1 MPDLKGAVAFPGTE
15 GSFSQQAAVSFFGED
30 NSYLACETFGGTLE
44 AVTRGDAAYAVLPIE
59 NSSAGAVAET
69 YDLLLKS
76 SLHIVGE
83 QVLPVA
89 HHLLAVPGSR
99 LHEIREIHSHPQAL
113 SQCRNFLSR
122 YPNIVQVPSL
132 NTALSA
138 RNVAQWKDVRK
149 AAIAGSYAARLYGL
163 QILQENIHD
172 NPYNT
177 TRFVVI
183 GRDPLSLRTP
193 DKASVTFH
201 VSNQVGSLAQL
212 LTCFAGHNV
221 NLSKIESRPI
231 PDKPWEYFFFADFEG
246 AMDEAELNEALEA
259 ASHCAGEL
267 RLLGRYG
274 KAR

>member
-1 MPDLKGAVAFPGTE
+1 MPDLTGAVAFPGTE
-15 GSFSQQAAVSFFGED
+15 GSFSQQAAASFFGED
-30 NSYLACETFGGTLE
+30 SSFLACDTFGGVLA
-44 AVTRGDAAYAVLPIE
+44 AVAGGDAAYAVLPIE

-89 HHLLAVPGSR
+89 HHLLAVQDGR
-99 LHEIREIHSHPQAL
+99 MEELREIHSHPQAL
-113 SQCRNFLSR
+113 SQCRSFLSG

-138 RNVAQWKDVRK
+138 RSVAQWKDTRR

-163 QILQENIHD
+163 HILRENIHD

-183 GRDPLSLRTP
+183 SRENRSLRAP
-193 DKASVTFH
+193 NKASVTFH
-201 VSNQVGSLAQL
+201 VANQVGSLAQL
-212 LTCFAGHNV
+212 LTCFAQHNV

-231 PDKPWEYFFFADFEG
+231 PGRPWEYFFFADFEG
-246 AMDEAELNEALEA
+246 VIDEAELNKALSA
-259 ASHCAGEL
+259 ASGCAREL

-274 KAR
+274 KAG